1 MIPIRLAD
9 SLMLRPSSSPTLRWD
24 SPMLMMPS
32 SSPLGSTT
40 RKPGNGL
47 PSGELRRSA
56 TVTGF
61 PDFRHKTN
69 VAVDAARAR
78 ARAREMIVDASSR
91 EHPKVPNRPRPNL
104 VDKLKSLIDKYGDDL
119 GHYGDCGGKKCL
131 TDSEEGAGGD
141 TVFPLVGED
150 GLSVSPQKGTAL
162 TWLNI
167 HADGLLKEKSLH
179 GVQATTHESSGR
191 TIITQKFFLPPEEL
205 PEVTGQA
212 SSIK

>member
-1 MIPIRLAD
+1 M
-9 SLMLRPSSSPTLRWD
+9 
-24 SPMLMMPS
+24 
-32 SSPLGSTT
+32 
-40 RKPGNGL
+40 
-47 PSGELRRSA
+47 
-56 TVTGF
+56 
-61 PDFRHKTN
+61 
-69 VAVDAARAR
+69 DAARAR

-162 TWLNI
+162 TPR
-167 HADGLLKEKSLH
+167 LKIIL
-179 GVQATTHESSGR
+179 GPRITHLSYRIPTFSR
-191 TIITQKFFLPPEEL
+191 AQVHKNLPN
-205 PEVTGQA
+205 
-212 SSIK
+212 